1 MTERLQVYR
10 CNICDNI
17 VLVVRP
23 GVGTLVCCGQP
34 MSLLAEKTGGPGEE
48 KHVPVVERAGDVV
61 RVRVGSVEHPME
73 EGHLIEW
80 VELIVGDEV
89 HRRFFGPGDKPE
101 AEFKVA
107 RAGKLMA
114 RAFCNKHGLWKIE
127 L

>member
-73 EGHLIEW
+73 DDHLIEW

-107 RAGKLMA
+107 RAGKLVA

>member
-107 RAGKLMA
+107 RAGKLVA